1 MFTCAKSRTNFR
13 YFNIMNN
20 DFGKESDGLPMQT
33 VVICFSLQVSTML
46 SQHIR
51 RLHLNDLPS
60 QFGHQFEVVQ

>member
-46 SQHIR
+46 
-51 RLHLNDLPS
+51 PS
-60 QFGHQFEVVQ
+60 TSGDYT

>member
-33 VVICFSLQVSTML
+33 VVICFWEQSYYKKVEYGRMK
-46 SQHIR
+46 
-51 RLHLNDLPS
+51 
-60 QFGHQFEVVQ
+60 